1 MFPFC
6 CCRYRAILY
15 PLEPR
20 FSRVTSLTA
29 IAVIWV
35 LAILISFPYITYS
48 TTHDEW
54 FQNGEKTIF
63 CTANWPDG
71 AASDSTIEFV
81 YNMLIL
87 IFVYAIPMLVIA
99 TLYSRV
105 GKELERSHPVGER
118 VDTRLAHRYTERKK
132 VRPSILRPSI
142 YLFIYLPCH
151 CQLFTF
157 SLFPLNP
164 AQVAYCVRQCY
175 PLLSTFP

>member
-1 MFPFC
+1 MSFSFSFFFSSLIH
-6 CCRYRAILY
+6 RYRAILY

-29 IAVIWV
+29 IAVIWI

-71 AASDSTIEFV
+71 AASDSTIEFF
-81 YNMLIL
+81 YNTGIL
-87 IFVYAIPMLVIA
+87 IFVYAIPMLVIG

-132 VRPSILRPSI
+132 VSR
-142 YLFIYLPCH
+142 Y
-151 CQLFTF
+151 FTF
-157 SLFPLNP
+157 YNQ
-164 AQVAYCVRQCY
+164 QVAYSSVK
-175 PLLSTFP
+175 LLLLFLLILFVIFLFILLV